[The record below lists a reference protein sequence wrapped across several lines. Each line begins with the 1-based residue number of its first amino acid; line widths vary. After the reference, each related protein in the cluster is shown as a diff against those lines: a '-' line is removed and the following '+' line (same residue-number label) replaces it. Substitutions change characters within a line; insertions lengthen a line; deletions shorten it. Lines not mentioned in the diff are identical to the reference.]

1 MKKLFVTLGV
11 SFAFVVALHFVNPR
25 SSVVSA
31 QDGMENRDSDKKFPL
46 PFGQFSVTSQGSL
59 AVCINPGTFT
69 EESCSTAGALVVPLT
84 ELYTGVTAVDRE
96 GTSCVTFTTTDS
108 TFPVGATP
116 PTVISNAH
124 CVGKVVNYDSTIGAG
139 DGSYTVFIG
148 GKCNG
153 ATFDSTGATPTKTG
167 TFHFAV
173 SDGGNRS
180 DFLVTSLT
188 DPLGGIAGFSFSGT
202 YLRQ

>member
-84 ELYTGVTAVDRE
+84 G
-96 GTSCVTFTTTDS
+96 
-108 TFPVGATP
+108 
-116 PTVISNAH
+116 
-124 CVGKVVNYDSTIGAG
+124 
-139 DGSYTVFIG
+139 
-148 GKCNG
+148 
-153 ATFDSTGATPTKTG
+153 
-167 TFHFAV
+167 
-173 SDGGNRS
+173 
-180 DFLVTSLT
+180 
-188 DPLGGIAGFSFSGT
+188 
-202 YLRQ
+202 